1 MVNYRD
7 PDSRRGL
14 DLHEHL
20 SLKHMV
26 PIPCK
31 SRVGRAGHHV
41 AQMEPLDRA
50 DRDHRDLSTT
60 RDPEHLVMTQP
71 LRDDLMV
78 QQQLPAKVEW
88 IRRWQHMVAVI
99 MLNQTGRKP
108 VKTVFP
114 IFINRWPTPLQF
126 GQATEQ
132 EIKEVIWP
140 LGMVNVRCKR
150 LVRMTEDFLTW
161 DGEDATMLY
170 GIGKYGS
177 DSYEIFFRQNYSV
190 EPTDKELVRYLR
202 EEIFVT
208 V

>member
-1 MVNYRD
+1 MPRSSGEID
-7 PDSRRGL
+7 M
-14 DLHEHL
+14 
-20 SLKHMV
+20 LK
-26 PIPCK
+26 
-31 SRVGRAGHHV
+31 
-41 AQMEPLDRA
+41 
-50 DRDHRDLSTT
+50 
-60 RDPEHLVMTQP
+60 P

-126 GQATEQ
+126 GQAIEQ

-161 DGEDATMLY
+161 DGEDATLLY

-177 DSYEIFFRQNYSV
+177 DSYEIFFKQNYTV
-190 EPTDKELVRYLR
+190 QPTDKELVRYLR
-202 EEIFVT
+202 EEIFAT
-208 V
+208 A